1 MHYPE
6 KKTYFTLNNT
16 LSFTTKKYITLDDR
30 FGEVN
35 TSYLTMEGGAVGGL
49 GQCNQPRTSPAV
61 VVVRYTRLPH
71 SFASGFSGFACD
83 FSRHLA
89 SHMLSKKESPSFRDF
104 NFFPKITLFLNMKLH
119 FFRLELFPYYFSKQG
134 SIYPTK
140 TSYL

>member
-49 GQCNQPRTSPAV
+49 G
-61 VVVRYTRLPH
+61 
-71 SFASGFSGFACD
+71 
-83 FSRHLA
+83 
-89 SHMLSKKESPSFRDF
+89 
-104 NFFPKITLFLNMKLH
+104 
-119 FFRLELFPYYFSKQG
+119 
-134 SIYPTK
+134 
-140 TSYL
+140 